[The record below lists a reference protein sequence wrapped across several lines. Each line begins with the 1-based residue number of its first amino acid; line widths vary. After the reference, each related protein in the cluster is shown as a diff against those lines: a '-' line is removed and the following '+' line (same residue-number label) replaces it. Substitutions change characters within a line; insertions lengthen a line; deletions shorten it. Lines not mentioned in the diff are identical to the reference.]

1 MPETE
6 RSKILGAHEKKKTCL
21 RKKKEKGPTWTLEK
35 KGGVK
40 KEKREKQK
48 DNIKYK
54 DTKDN
59 INYKD
64 KKNNIN

>member
-1 MPETE
+1 M
-6 RSKILGAHEKKKTCL
+6 SKEKEGKRTYL
-21 RKKKEKGPTWTLEK
+21 DIRKKRGSEKGENRKT
-35 KGGVK
+35 
-40 KEKREKQK
+40 K

>member
-1 MPETE
+1 MLPWSEKE
-6 RSKILGAHEKKKTCL
+6 EKIKT
-21 RKKKEKGPTWTLEK
+21 
-35 KGGVK
+35 
-40 KEKREKQK
+40 K

-64 KKNNIN
+64 TKDNIN

>member
-1 MPETE
+1 MLPW
-6 RSKILGAHEKKKTCL
+6 
-21 RKKKEKGPTWTLEK
+21 KEKGD
-35 KGGVK
+35 
-40 KEKREKQK
+40 KRKTK

-64 KKNNIN
+64 TKDNIN

>member
-1 MPETE
+1 MSGKNAWGEFRKGE
-6 RSKILGAHEKKKTCL
+6 NRKT
-21 RKKKEKGPTWTLEK
+21 
-35 KGGVK
+35 
-40 KEKREKQK
+40 K

-64 KKNNIN
+64 TKDNIN